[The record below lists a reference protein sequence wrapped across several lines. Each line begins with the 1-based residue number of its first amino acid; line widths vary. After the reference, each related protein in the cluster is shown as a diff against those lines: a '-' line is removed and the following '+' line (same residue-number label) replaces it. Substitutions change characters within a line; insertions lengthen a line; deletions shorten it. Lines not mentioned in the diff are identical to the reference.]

1 VARPFDG
8 AGHRALMLCAIAGNA
23 SADDLPFFGKKFRE
37 PFDVLVVNEG
47 NLFAAETAKF
57 FPEKTSAARR
67 PLSRAPGCVGS
78 LSCPQNGTSS
88 SGESSSLEISM
99 GPSFFGVAA
108 DSPSIGSSGS
118 WIASA
123 TASRE
128 PRPKN

>member
-1 VARPFDG
+1 MARPLDG
-8 AGHRALMLCAIAGNA
+8 MGYRALMLRAIAGDA
-23 SADDLPFFGKKFRE
+23 PADDFSLFGKKFRE
-37 PFDVLVVNEG
+37 PLDIFIVNQG
-47 NLFAAETAKF
+47 NLLATEPAKF

-67 PLSRAPGCVGS
+67 PLSRAPGRVGL

-118 WIASA
+118 
-123 TASRE
+123 
-128 PRPKN
+128 